1 MSRPVAHRGQ
11 ILHLLDNPDINTDA
25 GEYYN
30 DGILLVEDG
39 HISACGP
46 ASSLQAN
53 LPTSTQIVEHPNALI
68 VPGFIDTHIH
78 FPQCDIIA
86 SYGTQL
92 IEWLNTYTFP
102 AEGKFDSATH
112 SDEVAKFFLD
122 ELLRNGTTTALVF
135 GTSNIQ
141 SVESFFSE
149 AQRRALRMICGK
161 VMMDRNAPEYLCDT
175 PESSYADSQ
184 HLIHRWHGKDRLG
197 YAVTPRFAPTSSPQ
211 QLQFAGRLLSENPGV
226 HMHTHLAEN
235 VDECDWVRKLF
246 PESKNYLDVY
256 DHHGLLG
263 KRSVF
268 AHGIHLS
275 DVEWTRLSET
285 DSAIAFCPT
294 SNLFIGSGLFK
305 LALAGKYQVKVGIGT
320 DVGGG
325 DSFSILRTMNEA
337 YKTQQLLGFNIDAMQ
352 MLYFATLGGARAL
365 DLHTHIGNFEPGKE
379 ADFVVLDYAATV
391 LMERRISLCHSI
403 DERLFVLLMLGDD
416 RAIRSTY
423 SLGSCVHERQ
433 SIC

>member
-1 MSRPVAHRGQ
+1 VSRPVAHRGQ
-11 ILHLLDNPDINTDA
+11 ILHLLDDPDIHTGA
-25 GEYYN
+25 CKYYS

-46 ASSLQAN
+46 ASSIQDK
-53 LPTSTQIVEHPNALI
+53 LPPTTQVVEHPNALI
-68 VPGFIDTHIH
+68 VPGFIDSHIH

-135 GTSNIQ
+135 GTSNTQ
-141 SVESFFSE
+141 SVESFFCE
-149 AQRRALRMICGK
+149 AQRRSLRMICGK

-184 HLIHRWHGKDRLG
+184 HLIDRWHGKDRLG
-197 YAVTPRFAPTSSPQ
+197 YAVTPRFAPTSSPR
-211 QLQFAGRLLSENPGV
+211 QLAFAGQLLAENPGV

-235 VDECDWVRKLF
+235 VDECEWVQRLF
-246 PESKNYLDVY
+246 PDSKNYLDVY

-268 AHGIHLS
+268 AHGIHLT
-275 DVEWTRLSET
+275 DTEWKRLSST

-305 LALAGKYQVKVGIGT
+305 LALAKKHQVKVGMGT

-325 DSFSILRTMNEA
+325 DSLSLLRTMNEA
-337 YKTQQLLGFNIDAMQ
+337 YKTQQLLGVNIDAMQ
-352 MLYFATLGGARAL
+352 MLYLATLGGARAL
-365 DLHTHIGNFEPGKE
+365 DLHNYIGNFELGKE
-379 ADFVVLDYAATV
+379 ADFVVLDYSATA
-391 LMERRISLCHSI
+391 LLKRRTSLCDSI
-403 DERLFVLLMLGDD
+403 AERLFVLLMLGDD

-423 SLGSCVHERQ
+423 SLGSCVHERR
-433 SIC
+433 